1 MARRT
6 SPPVAMRRLA
16 PFDICVHGIPIS
28 AQTKH
33 RAQLQTWREQVRSAC
48 RELWP
53 VERAILTGPVR
64 LSVTYYGEHK
74 GPDLDNLVKPIQDAL
89 QQVVYGNDR
98 QVIGFSARFED
109 IDERFAA
116 RYMSPVLAAAF
127 VRGDPFVHIEVW
139 YPPHDEVPS

>member
-6 SPPVAMRRLA
+6 SRPVATRRLA

-33 RAQLQTWREQVRSAC
+33 RAQLQAWRERVRSAC

-53 VERAILTGPVR
+53 VERAALTGHVR
-64 LSVTYYGEHK
+64 LSVTYYGEDK

-89 QQVVYGNDR
+89 QQIVYLNDR
-98 QVIGFSARFED
+98 QVIGVLAQFED
-109 IDERFAA
+109 IDERFAT

-127 VRGDPFVHIEVW
+127 VKGDPFVHIEVW
-139 YPPHDEVPS
+139 YPPDDEVPS